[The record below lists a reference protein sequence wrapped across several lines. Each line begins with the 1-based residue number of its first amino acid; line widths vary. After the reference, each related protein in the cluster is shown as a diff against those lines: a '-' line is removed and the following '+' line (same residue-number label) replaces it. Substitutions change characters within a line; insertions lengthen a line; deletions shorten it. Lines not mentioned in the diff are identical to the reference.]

1 MDIITIFFLALGLS
15 FDSFAVSISSGVA
28 RTQIRFLPATRI
40 AFSLAL
46 FQALMPLLG
55 WMIGNHVKD
64 YVQQADHWIA
74 FGLLVLL
81 GAKMFYESLTG
92 DGQKKGFNPLH
103 LWTLV
108 MMSIATSIDAFVVGI
123 SFGFLKINIWLSVM
137 IIGIVTFI
145 ISMLGILFGKNTG
158 DRLGK
163 WAEIAGG
170 LILAGIGTKIL
181 IEHLGNH

>member
-1 MDIITIFFLALGLS
+1 
-15 FDSFAVSISSGVA
+15 
-28 RTQIRFLPATRI
+28 
-40 AFSLAL
+40 
-46 FQALMPLLG
+46 
-55 WMIGNHVKD
+55 
-64 YVQQADHWIA
+64 
-74 FGLLVLL
+74 
-81 GAKMFYESLTG
+81 
-92 DGQKKGFNPLH
+92 
-103 LWTLV
+103 